1 MDTTKTKSRN
11 KILKNLMPN
20 TNSSTIKVQKRDGR
34 LESLDINKI
43 HFVVE
48 EACEGLTGVSSSQI
62 EMNANIQFYDG
73 MTTKDIQNVLVR
85 SANDLISL
93 ECPNYQYAA
102 ARLLSYD
109 VRKEAHGQYE
119 YVPLLKLILRNI
131 RLGVY
136 DKGILD
142 MYSKTEIKKF
152 NTWIRRD
159 RDLKFTYAGLRQ
171 ICDKYLVQDRSSGQL
186 YETPQDMYMMIAA
199 TLFADY
205 PSKSRMSYVKK
216 YYDAISQ
223 HKINIPTPVMAG
235 VRTPIRQ
242 FASCVLVD
250 SDDTLPSIFSSDMAI
265 GLYVAR
271 RAGIGINAGRIRG
284 INSKIRGGEVQHTGV
299 IPFLKKFESTVR
311 CCTQNGVRGGNATVH
326 FPIWHPEIEDIL
338 VLKNNKG
345 TEDNRVR
352 RMDYSI
358 QISKLFYERFMNEED
373 ITLISPHMAPGL
385 YEAFGTEEFDELYLK
400 YEADKT
406 IPKKTVPAQDLFFDL
421 LKERAETGRI
431 YIMNLDHANSHSS
444 FKDKVSM
451 SNLCQEITL
460 PTTPIQ
466 HVDDDQGEI
475 ALCILSAINVG
486 QLNDLGELENLCDL
500 SVRALEQII
509 DYQDYPVKAA
519 EVSTK
524 KRRSLGIGYIG
535 LAHYLA
541 KNGVKYNEKGAWE
554 LVDRLSE
561 AFQYYLLRASCDLAE
576 ERGKCEGFERTKYA
590 DGLLPIDHYKKEV
603 DEIVPHKQRMAWES
617 LRKDIAKYG
626 LRHST
631 LSAQMPSE
639 SSSVVSNET
648 NGIEPPR
655 AMLQIKKSKKGPLKQ
670 IAPGFPKLKNDYTLL
685 WDMPSNEGYINV
697 VAMMQKYFDQ
707 AISGNWSYNPLQF
720 DNNEVPLSVMAQ
732 DMLTAYKYG
741 WKTSYYQNT
750 YDFKGE
756 EEDLQPAGIKSPV
769 EDEGEDVILEPEN
782 PTMVNGVNGA
792 EKISTTADDGEC
804 EACTI

>member
-1 MDTTKTKSRN
+1 MDTIKIKSKKR
-11 KILKNLMPN
+11 ITKNLMPN

-34 LESLDINKI
+34 LEDLDINKI

-48 EACEGLTGVSSSQI
+48 EECEGLSGVSSSQI

-93 ECPNYQYAA
+93 ETPNYQYAA

-119 YVPLLKLILRNI
+119 YIPLLKLIIRNV
-131 RLGVY
+131 RSGVY
-136 DKGILD
+136 DKAILD
-142 MYSKTEIKKF
+142 KYTKTEIKKF
-152 NTWIRRD
+152 NTWIKRD

-171 ICDKYLVQDRSSGQL
+171 ICDKYLVQDRSSGQI

-199 TLFADY
+199 TLFAEY
-205 PSKSRMSYVKK
+205 PTKSRMSYVKK

-385 YEAFGTEEFDELYLK
+385 YEAFGTEEFDDLYLK

-431 YIMNLDHANSHSS
+431 YIMNLDHCNSHSS

-466 HVDDDQGEI
+466 DIHDEQGEI
-475 ALCILSAINVG
+475 ALCILSAVNVG
-486 QLNDLGELENLCDL
+486 ALNDLGELENICDL

-509 DYQDYPVKAA
+509 DYQDYPVRAA

-541 KNGVKYNEKGAWE
+541 KNGVKYSDPKAWD

-561 AFQYYLLRASCDLAE
+561 AFQYNLLRASCNIAME
-576 ERGKCEGFERTKYA
+576 KGKCEGFERTKYA

-655 AMLQIKKSKKGPLKQ
+655 ALMAIKKSKKGPLKQ

-685 WDMPSNEGYINV
+685 WDMPDNTGYINV

-707 AISGNWSYNPLQF
+707 AISGNWSYNPLHHE
-720 DNNEVPLSVMAQ
+720 NNEVPLSAMAQ

-756 EEDLQPAGIKSPV
+756 EEDVQPAGIATQL
-769 EDEGEDVILEPEN
+769 EDDGEDVILEPEN
-782 PTMVNGVNGA
+782 PAM
-792 EKISTTADDGEC
+792 EISTTADDDGEC